1 KVFDPEFAFYGPMG
15 YDIGNVIANMYFA
28 WNNANAM
35 IEDKDEKGS
44 YLKWIE
50 ETISEII
57 DLFIE
62 KYNYIYDKNVK
73 EPMAMIEGFK
83 EWYLS
88 NILKDTSAVIGLEL
102 IRRIVGLANVKDVTS
117 ILDEEKRIWAEKVC
131 ILA

>member
-1 KVFDPEFAFYGPMG
+1 
-15 YDIGNVIANMYFA
+15 
-28 WNNANAM
+28 
-35 IEDKDEKGS
+35 KGS

-131 ILA
+131 ILAGKNFIVNRDKPKTGKDFVNMFKEVIVNVN